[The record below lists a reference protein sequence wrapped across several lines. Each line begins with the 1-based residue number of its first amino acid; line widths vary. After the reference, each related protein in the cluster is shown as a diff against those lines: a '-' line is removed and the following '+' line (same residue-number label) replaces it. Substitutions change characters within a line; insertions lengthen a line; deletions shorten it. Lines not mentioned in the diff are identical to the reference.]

1 MNVFVYVLTL
11 LAVGHVGV
19 MALLLIYL
27 SRAIRHLSQIAEP
40 LQALSNQKERSDF
53 SATAK
58 TDATAKPQWAEQPE
72 ELVGSP

>member
-1 MNVFVYVLTL
+1 MNVFVYILTL

-19 MALLLIYL
+19 MALLVIYL
-27 SRAIRHLSQIAEP
+27 SRAVKNLSQVSEP
-40 LQALSNQKERSDF
+40 LQAILEQKERSAF
-53 SATAK
+53 SARGK

>member
-19 MALLLIYL
+19 MALLVIYL
-27 SRAIRHLSQIAEP
+27 SRAVKNLSQISEP
-40 LQALSNQKERSDF
+40 LQAMLDQQERSAV
-53 SATAK
+53 SAKAK

>member
-19 MALLLIYL
+19 MALLVIYL
-27 SRAIRHLSQIAEP
+27 SRAVKHLSQMAEP
-40 LQALSNQKERSDF
+40 MQALWEQQERSAF

-58 TDATAKPQWAEQPE
+58 TDATAKSQWAEQPE

>member
-1 MNVFVYVLTL
+1 MNVFVYILTL

-19 MALLLIYL
+19 MALLVIYL
-27 SRAIRHLSQIAEP
+27 SRAVKHLSQVSQP
-40 LQALSNQKERSDF
+40 LQAILEQKERSAF